1 MPEIRSMTPQKSI
14 AHYRITAKLGE
25 GGMGEVWRATDKKL
39 NREVAIK
46 ILPEAFWHDADRMA
60 RFTREAQV
68 LAALNHPNIAAIYGV
83 EENALVMELVPGATV
98 EEKIAAGPIALDEAL
113 NIAAQIADAPTLTI
127 RATQAGIIMGTAGYM
142 APEQAAGKPVDRRG
156 DIWSFGVVL
165 YELISGKTLFTGETI
180 SHTLASVLK
189 DPIDFNLPQVPLSLR
204 RLLARCLTRNPKDRL
219 RDIGE
224 ARVAIRQYLANPSA
238 EVEPKMPAEAR
249 GKGSGQWIPW
259 ALCALLFLCLAAV
272 VGWNF
277 KPPPAPPITRF
288 PFPLG
293 PSQNLPFLIRPALT
307 ISPDG
312 AQIVYM
318 ANSQLYRRSM
328 AELEG
333 HPIVGTANERGP
345 SIIPAFSPDSKSL
358 AYIAGGNLKR
368 IVGTGGVPVT
378 LCACVSGLAL
388 GLSWG
393 DRGILLT
400 TSRKGIQR
408 VSADGGEPE
417 TLVAP
422 KHNELIADA

>member
-1 MPEIRSMTPQKSI
+1 
-14 AHYRITAKLGE
+14 
-25 GGMGEVWRATDKKL
+25 MGTVYRATDTKL

-46 ILPEAFWHDADRMA
+46 ILPEALANDPDYLT

-83 EENALVMELVPGATV
+83 EENALVMELVPGATL
-98 EEKIAAGPIALDEAL
+98 EKKIADGPIALDETL
-113 NIAAQIADAPTLTI
+113 TIAAQIADALEAAHEKGVVHRDLKPANVKVTPEGLVKVLDFGLAKASDAVSPQTSASSPTLTI

-189 DPIDFNLPQVPLSLR
+189 DPIDFNLPQAPLSLR
-204 RLLARCLTRNPKDRL
+204 RLLARCLNRNPKDRL

-277 KPPPAPPITRF
+277 KPSPAPPITRF

-312 AQIVYM
+312 AQIVYI

-333 HPIVGTANERGP
+333 HPIVGTANERGVT
-345 SIIPAFSPDSKSL
+345 IIPVFSPDSKSL

-378 LCACVSGLAL
+378 FVPAFRGLR
-388 GLSWG
+388 WG
-393 DRGILLT
+393 
-400 TSRKGIQR
+400 
-408 VSADGGEPE
+408 
-417 TLVAP
+417 
-422 KHNELIADA
+422 